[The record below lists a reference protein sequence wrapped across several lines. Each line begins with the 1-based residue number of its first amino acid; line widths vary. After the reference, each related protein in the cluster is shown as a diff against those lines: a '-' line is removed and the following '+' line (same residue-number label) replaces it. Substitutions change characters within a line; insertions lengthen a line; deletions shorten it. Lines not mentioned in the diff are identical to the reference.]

1 MGPTVEALLSKN
13 AAKHAKRV
21 RNDWEDADP
30 AEMESLMMENDIASM
45 HPSIHNDQGMD
56 KSPHQQLKQN
66 SLFSSIHGGNVSISG
81 GNSI

>member
-1 MGPTVEALLSKN
+1 MGPTVETLLSKN

-21 RNDWEDADP
+21 RNDWSDDP
-30 AEMESLMMENDIASM
+30 VEMESLMMENDITSI
-45 HPSIHNDQGMD
+45 HSIHNDKMMD
-56 KSPHQQLKQN
+56 TSPNQQLKQN